1 MSLSFLVFKHFI
13 LSIISNIKILNFSF
27 SFPIYPLQNEVLDL
41 RRIFNL
47 KTFLKNIKKE
57 IWAILYYKKTIDKNY
72 NMIDIYQILFYMMLI
87 CIWYCKI
94 YRVLIYFFY
103 FFGIS
108 TLKIK
113 TIKKIGTKIL
123 IL

>member
-72 NMIDIYQILFYMMLI
+72 NMIDIYQISFYMMLI

>member
-47 KTFLKNIKKE
+47 KTFLKNINKE

-72 NMIDIYQILFYMMLI
+72 NMIDFYQISFYMMLI